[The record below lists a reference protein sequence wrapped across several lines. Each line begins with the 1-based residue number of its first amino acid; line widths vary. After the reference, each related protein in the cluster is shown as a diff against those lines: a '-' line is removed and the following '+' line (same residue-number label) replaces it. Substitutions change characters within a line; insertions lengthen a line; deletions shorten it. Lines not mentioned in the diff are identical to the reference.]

1 MISRV
6 NIKMPF
12 IAILSF
18 CISSSL
24 FADMSVAPF
33 GSGSTS
39 GNTPIGLKRSGSD
52 CKTKNCL
59 EFVVKPSCFGTNLR
73 AYSADTQMKDDE
85 DVIVELNLQKEGK
98 TDLVSIQYPATLTF
112 DVGGV
117 RRDCTI
123 NLGQDMTNAS
133 PKDIVCKKVG
143 TSFET
148 DTYTLLGW
156 KSSTNPSCYA
166 NGGSMGLEYCN
177 YAGIILQASKS
188 GSDNLNCIYKFSG
201 NSIDQTKI
209 SCLFENELEDKS
221 SLVKVKL
228 NGTLITNDIEKVG
241 YINKVST
248 ELSKTF
254 NTVNS
259 SPLVHH
265 GKLLP
270 IEKPEVSYEF
280 FQLSSN
286 GTKRAIANIVE
297 SAGFDEA
304 NGNRS
309 FTMVVKHPGVEGFC
323 GGFYSPLM
331 LFFDEKVPAFS
342 GVSLFPLYGVDK
354 GSRVY
359 WPEAY
364 SPGYFLVDMKGD
376 DKVKSYKQLFGKDQ
390 NHANGFDALKI
401 HDSNKDN
408 IIDSKDKAFA
418 SLKLWQDKNSNG
430 LSDKGELFS
439 LKDKGVQSI
448 KLKYSSKNLTKFG
461 NRARAREKSTFE
473 FTSKGRTIA
482 GKIYDIWLSPL
493 EK

>member
-1 MISRV
+1 MKV
-6 NIKMPF
+6 KFATMMV
-12 IAILSF
+12 LS
-18 CISSSL
+18 IVLSL
-24 FADMSVAPF
+24 AAYADMTVAPH

-39 GNTPIGLKRSGSD
+39 GQAPIGMKKSGSE

-73 AYSADTQMKDDE
+73 AYPADTQMKEDE
-85 DVIVELNLQKEGK
+85 DVIVKIELKKGSN
-98 TDLVSIQYPATLTF
+98 TDIVEIQYPATLTF

-117 RRDCTI
+117 RRDCVI
-123 NLGQDMTNAS
+123 PSGQNMTNSS
-133 PKDIVCKKVG
+133 PKNINCKKVG
-143 TSFET
+143 SVDEY
-148 DTYTLLGW
+148 DSYTLLNW
-156 KSSTNPSCYA
+156 KGSQNPSCYA
-166 NGGSMGLEYCN
+166 NGGSMGVQYCN
-177 YAGIILQASKS
+177 YAGVILDATSS
-188 GSDNLNCIYKFSG
+188 VNPPINCLYKFSG
-201 NSIDQTKI
+201 TNIMNTMV
-209 SCLFENELEDKS
+209 SCLFENELVDKS
-221 SLVKVKL
+221 SLVKVRL
-228 NGTLITNDIEKVG
+228 NGTAVENQIEKVG
-241 YINKVST
+241 LINKVSAQVGK
-248 ELSKTF
+248 SF
-254 NTVNS
+254 NTVPATS
-259 SPLVHH
+259 LIHH
-265 GKLLP
+265 GQLLP
-270 IEKPEVSYEF
+270 IAKPSFSYEF
-280 FQLSSN
+280 FQVSDV
-286 GTKRAIANIVE
+286 GTRRSISGIVE
-297 SAGFDEA
+297 DAGFVA
-304 NGNRS
+304 SNGNRS
-309 FTMVVKHPGVEGFC
+309 FNLVVKHPGVEGFC

-376 DKVKSYKQLFGKDQ
+376 DKVNSYKQLFGKDQ

-408 IIDSKDKAFA
+408 IIDIKDKAFA